1 MAFPTH
7 LGERIVGQVWR
18 TEQGSVCVKV
28 HGRVG
33 VQRDCPDEVHA
44 CRHADLATATD
55 AAAIER
61 LLKSKRVVGLA
72 ITDSAKLLN
81 IETD

>member
-1 MAFPTH
+1 
-7 LGERIVGQVWR
+7 
-18 TEQGSVCVKV
+18 
-28 HGRVG
+28 